1 MTAVLK
7 TTPLINKILDIITD
21 GMLLLQSD
29 EISMDYSQLYG
40 FELKLI
46 LHTGEN
52 GKPTILAPI
61 ENCSKIQEQIDEL
74 MLVLAE
80 EIFEQNPAM
89 TANVVSIDLELSL
102 VPEMLAN
109 FENTTIH

>member
-1 MTAVLK
+1 MSAVLK

-61 ENCSKIQEQIDEL
+61 ENCSKIQEQ
-74 MLVLAE
+74 
-80 EIFEQNPAM
+80 NPAM
-89 TANVVSIDLELSL
+89 NANVISIDLELSL

>member
-1 MTAVLK
+1 MSAVLK

-52 GKPTILAPI
+52 SKPTILAPI

>member
-1 MTAVLK
+1 MSAVLK

-46 LHTGEN
+46 LHTGVN
-52 GKPTILAPI
+52 GKPTILATV
-61 ENCSKIQEQIDEL
+61 ENCSKIQDQIDEL

-89 TANVVSIDLELSL
+89 NANLVSIDLELSL

>member
-21 GMLLLQSD
+21 GKLLLQSD

-40 FELKLI
+40 FELILI

-52 GKPTILAPI
+52 SKPAILAPI

-80 EIFEQNPAM
+80 EIFEHNPAM
-89 TANVVSIDLELSL
+89 NASLVSIDLDISL
-102 VPEMLAN
+102 TPDMLAN
-109 FENTTIH
+109 FNNTTIH